1 MQIAGNRGTTRNGL
15 FALPVD
21 QLAFVDQ
28 AQLDVRG
35 GKAGLGYIYATSNVD
50 PSNWFFRCHFH
61 EDPVMPGSLGLET
74 ISQAI
79 QAYALQANL
88 GTDLG
93 QPHFE
98 NAGGQT
104 MIWKYR
110 GQVLGDI
117 GQVDVEVHITG
128 VTRDADGVTVTA
140 DASLWKRDLR
150 IYEFKNVAVRVGDA
164 Q

>member
-1 MQIAGNRGTTRNGL
+1 
-15 FALPVD
+15 
-21 QLAFVDQ
+21 
-28 AQLDVRG
+28 
-35 GKAGLGYIYATSNVD
+35 
-50 PSNWFFRCHFH
+50 
-61 EDPVMPGSLGLET
+61 MPGSLGLET

-88 GTDLG
+88 GAELE

-98 NAGGQT
+98 NAESQT
-104 MIWKYR
+104 MVWKYR

-117 GQVDVEVHITG
+117 GKVDVEVHITG

-150 IYEFKNVAVRVGDA
+150 IYEFKNVAVRVSDA
-164 Q
+164 R